1 MPRRNMPAELV
12 WSPTAQTD
20 IRGIYVAIGL
30 EQPQAA
36 ERFYE
41 RFQHKARLLIDQPR
55 LGMRHPEISP
65 AARMLV
71 EAPFVILYETI
82 PDTDEGP
89 VHTVEIVRV
98 VDGRRDL
105 TTLFR

>member
-1 MPRRNMPAELV
+1 VE
-12 WSPTAQTD
+12 
-20 IRGIYVAIGL
+20 IGR

-41 RFQHKARLLIDQPR
+41 RFQHKASLLADQPR

-82 PDTDEGP
+82 PDSDEGP
-89 VHTVEIVRV
+89 VKVVEIVRV
-98 VDGRRDL
+98 IDGRRDMKSL
-105 TTLFR
+105 LS

>member
-1 MPRRNMPAELV
+1 MPADLV
-12 WSPTAQTD
+12 WSPLAQAD
-20 IRGIYVAIGL
+20 IRRIYVEIGR

-41 RFQHKARLLIDQPR
+41 RFQHKAGLLIDQPR

-82 PDTDEGP
+82 PNNDEGL
-89 VHTVEIVRV
+89 VKVVEIVRV
-98 VDGRRDL
+98 IDGRRDL
-105 TTLFR
+105 KNLIT

>member
-1 MPRRNMPAELV
+1 MPADLV
-12 WSPTAQTD
+12 WSPLAQAD
-20 IRGIYVAIGL
+20 IRRIYVEIGQ

-41 RFQHKARLLIDQPR
+41 RFQHKASLLIDQPR

-71 EAPFVILYETI
+71 ETPFVILYETI
-82 PDTDEGP
+82 PDNDEGP
-89 VHTVEIVRV
+89 VKMVEIVRV
-98 VDGRRDL
+98 IDGRRDL
-105 TTLFR
+105 KNLFS

>member
-1 MPRRNMPAELV
+1 MPVDLV
-12 WSPTAQTD
+12 WSPLAQAD
-20 IRGIYVAIGL
+20 IRRIYVEIGR

-41 RFQHKARLLIDQPR
+41 RFQHKASLLGDQPR

-82 PDTDEGP
+82 PDSDEGP
-89 VHTVEIVRV
+89 VKVVEIVRV
-98 VDGRRDL
+98 IDARRDIK
-105 TTLFR
+105 TLFS

>member
-1 MPRRNMPAELV
+1 MPIDLV
-12 WSPTAQTD
+12 WSPLAQAD
-20 IRGIYVAIGL
+20 IRRIYVEIGR

-41 RFQHKARLLIDQPR
+41 RFQRKASLLIDQPR

-71 EAPFVILYETI
+71 EAPFVILYQTS
-82 PDTDEGP
+82 PDSDDGP
-89 VHTVEIVRV
+89 VNTVEIVRV
-98 VDGRRDL
+98 IDGRRDL
-105 TTLFR
+105 TSLVS

>member
-1 MPRRNMPAELV
+1 MQADLV
-12 WSPTAQTD
+12 WSPLAQAD
-20 IRGIYVAIGL
+20 IRRIYVEIGR

-41 RFQHKARLLIDQPR
+41 RAQHKAGLLIDQPR

-82 PDTDEGP
+82 PNNDEGP
-89 VHTVEIVRV
+89 VKVVEIVRV
-98 VDGRRDL
+98 IDGRRDL
-105 TTLFR
+105 KNLFS

>member
-1 MPRRNMPAELV
+1 MSVKLV
-12 WSPTAQTD
+12 WSPQAQAD
-20 IRGIYVAIGL
+20 VRAIYVQLGL

-36 ERFYE
+36 ERYFE
-41 RFQHKARLLIDQPR
+41 SFQRKASLLVDQPR
-55 LGMRHPEISP
+55 LGARHPEISK

-82 PDTDEGP
+82 PDVDEGP

-105 TTLFR
+105 TALFS

>member
-1 MPRRNMPAELV
+1 MAVDLV
-12 WSPTAQTD
+12 WSPLAQAD
-20 IRGIYVAIGL
+20 IRRIYVEIGR

-41 RFQHKARLLIDQPR
+41 RLHRKARLLIDQPR

-71 EAPFVILYETI
+71 QAPFVILYETV
-82 PDTDEGP
+82 PDSDEGP
-89 VHTVEIVRV
+89 VNAVEIVRV
-98 VDGRRDL
+98 IDGRRDL
-105 TTLFR
+105 ENLFP